1 MKTNVSLN
9 RFKKFSSK
17 CRKLGGINKQKYHQ
31 NGRFLIFRAFA
42 YKFSQQ

>member
-9 RFKKFSSK
+9 RFKTFSSK
-17 CRKLGGINKQKYHQ
+17 CRKLGGNKQKYHQ

-42 YKFSQQ
+42 YKFLQQ